1 MPARVDLGIPDIR
14 GRLPLLGGL
23 AIDSFGNGCTAP
35 LFLLFFNHV
44 AHVPLGR
51 AGVTITLA
59 AAFSIV
65 VPAVV
70 GHVIDR
76 YGPRNLVIAAQVA
89 QSAAFIALFFARA
102 LPLLFVCALVMTVGQ
117 RIFWSS
123 IFSLLSDVSSKE
135 DRDRWFGLA
144 GMMQAAGFGLG
155 SLVAGVL
162 LAIGGTTPYLV
173 AIAVNAGTFLVA
185 AWLLARLRVPR
196 HVHSPQDATVVRI
209 SRDIPFLGLIGVN
222 TIFALCSMV
231 LGVGLPVFVTEG
243 LPSAPKWIVGVLL
256 AVVSVLLA
264 TGQTVVVRLTES
276 RRRTTVLL
284 VAAGFFACW
293 GVIMAVL
300 RHVPTSLVVPLLV
313 VAILPYAVA
322 NLLHAATNNAL
333 AASVSPPAARGKYLS
348 NWQYSFTVAGIVVP
362 AFFAQLFAAGPD
374 YPWLAAAGLI
384 AVGAAGLVV
393 LGPILSARAPIET
406 ARRS

>member
-1 MPARVDLGIPDIR
+1 MPARLDLGIPDIR

-35 LFLLFFNHV
+35 LFLLFFNRV
-44 AHVPLGR
+44 AHVPLGK
-51 AGVTITLA
+51 AGLTITLA

-65 VPAVV
+65 VPAIV
-70 GHVIDR
+70 GHIIDR
-76 YGPRNLVIAAQVA
+76 YGPRNLVIAAQLA
-89 QSAAFIALFFARA
+89 QSGAFVVLLFARA
-102 LPLLFVCALVMTVGQ
+102 LPLLFLCALVMIVGQ

-123 IFSLLSDVSSKE
+123 IFSLLSDVSTVQ

-162 LAIGGTTPYLV
+162 LAIGGTAPYLV
-173 AIAVNAGTFLVA
+173 ALGTNAVTFLLA
-185 AWLLARLRVPR
+185 AWLLARLQVPR
-196 HVHSPQDATVVRI
+196 HVHTADRTAVRI

-222 TIFALCSMV
+222 TIFALCSML
-231 LGVGLPVFVTEG
+231 LGIGLPVFVTEG

-256 AVVSVLLA
+256 AVVSVMLA

-276 RRRTTVLL
+276 RRRTSVLL
-284 VAAGFFACW
+284 VAAALFAGW
-293 GVIMAVL
+293 GALMAVL
-300 RHVPTSLVVPLLV
+300 RHVPTVLVVPLLV
-313 VAILPYAVA
+313 IAILPNALA

-333 AASVSPPAARGKYLS
+333 AAAVSPRAARGKYLS

-362 AFFAQLFAAGPD
+362 AFFAQLYDAGPD
-374 YPWLAAAGLI
+374 YPWLVSIGLI
-384 AVGAAGLVV
+384 AVGATGLGI
-393 LGPILSARAPIET
+393 LAPILSAR
-406 ARRS
+406 RS